1 MQIQISLPTRTLLP
15 TLNKIVEEIIDIRRQ
30 GIDLAKQTFKIK
42 TFDFNNPFHVAA
54 AADEV
59 EEKILSKYEHNAMY
73 LGTIK
78 AKKDLSNKYVKLNFF
93 LLPSSSHNAANAE
106 AKLDYLEVLVTTRLL
121 FKDYEEIL
129 GTIFHEI
136 KHFLQANEPS
146 KEYYAMLPTFK
157 GVLKQTDKE
166 NVALIFSKYHTDIA
180 EFETTLTEIVTT
192 IYYKFLRLRK
202 SSGEEWKDVRTKILN
217 GLYTVINSSA
227 HEMSRNM
234 PDIFPQKTIQ
244 FFKSISLAE
253 QPEMYWSLVKEHLAK
268 IYKKLSNTW

>member
-54 AADEV
+54 AVDEV

-202 SSGEEWKDVRTKILN
+202 SSGKEWKDVRTKILN